1 MRGLPICATSCGR
14 IVTVWFG
21 SPTGD
26 SSDSLQFNMA
36 CVDEFHAS
44 DLVEAYGVMIQAHEM
59 FQNNS
64 MVENPRVIEDLRMK
78 LKATTELLN
87 RYYTG
92 SIEFEAV

>member
-36 CVDEFHAS
+36 CVNEFHAS
-44 DLVEAYGVMIQAHEM
+44 DLVEAYGKMISDSQ
-59 FQNNS
+59 
-64 MVENPRVIEDLRMK
+64 RVADLEMK
-78 LKATTELLN
+78 LKATSELLN